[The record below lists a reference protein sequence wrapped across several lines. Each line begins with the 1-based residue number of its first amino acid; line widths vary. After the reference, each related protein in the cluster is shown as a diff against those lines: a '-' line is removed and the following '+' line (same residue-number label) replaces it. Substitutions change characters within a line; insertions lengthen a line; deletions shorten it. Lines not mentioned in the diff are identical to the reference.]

1 MTRRGRFRGLAIAL
15 AVALGGAALASLA
28 PVSPA
33 IGSCA
38 GAGPNHAAL
47 VIQHGDGS
55 VVTRCVAFET
65 AQITG
70 QQLLDSSG
78 VAWVGQTF
86 GGFGT
91 AACAIDG
98 EPAHYSTCPG
108 KDYYWAIF
116 VSRGG
121 GTWQFAASGISGL
134 SLSSGDAEGF
144 RYVPAAGTPAAPP
157 APAGVCATAGATTGA
172 TAPGATATGATATG
186 ATAPP
191 GTAGPA
197 SRTSSPAAIATSA
210 TPAATGSA
218 GLAATLAQAAAGSA
232 PAGTLSDSPGTVADV
247 AAGSAASAAA
257 TPAPGAARSPAQGGG
272 LDLGLLLA
280 AVVGGALAGL
290 ALLRLVAGRRGR
302 T

>member
-1 MTRRGRFRGLAIAL
+1 MIRRGRFRGRFRGLAIAL

-157 APAGVCATAGATTGA
+157 APAGVCATSGATTDA
-172 TAPGATATGATATG
+172 TAPGATPTGT
-186 ATAPP
+186 TAPP

-232 PAGTLSDSPGTVADV
+232 PAGTLSDSPGTLAAV

>member
-1 MTRRGRFRGLAIAL
+1 MTRGGRFRGLAIAL

-33 IGSCA
+33 VGSCA

-91 AACAIDG
+91 AACSIDG

-108 KDYYWAIF
+108 KDNYWAIF

-121 GTWQFAASGISGL
+121 GTWQFATSGISGL

-172 TAPGATATGATATG
+172 TATE
-186 ATAPP
+186 ATAPGTTAPATRTRNP
-191 GTAGPA
+191 GTTAAAATAAAAAAG
-197 SRTSSPAAIATSA
+197 SPSTTTPA
-210 TPAATGSA
+210 TP
-218 GLAATLAQAAAGSA
+218 AAGSA
-232 PAGTLSDSPGTVADV
+232 PAGTPSDSPGAVAAV
-247 AAGSAASAAA
+247 AAGSAASATAP
-257 TPAPGAARSPAQGGG
+257 PAPSAARSPAQGGG

-290 ALLRLVAGRRGR
+290 ALLRLAAGRRGR

>member
-1 MTRRGRFRGLAIAL
+1 MTRGGRFRGLAIAL

-33 IGSCA
+33 VGSCA

-91 AACAIDG
+91 AACSIDG

-108 KDYYWAIF
+108 KDNYWAIF

-121 GTWQFAASGISGL
+121 GTWQFATSGISGL

-172 TAPGATATGATATG
+172 TAAPTGTTAPATRTRNPGTTAAAATAAA
-186 ATAPP
+186 AA
-191 GTAGPA
+191 AG
-197 SRTSSPAAIATSA
+197 SPSTTTPA
-210 TPAATGSA
+210 TP
-218 GLAATLAQAAAGSA
+218 AAGSA
-232 PAGTLSDSPGTVADV
+232 PAGTPSDSPGAVAAV
-247 AAGSAASAAA
+247 AAGSAASATA
-257 TPAPGAARSPAQGGG
+257 TPAPSAARSPAQGGG

-290 ALLRLVAGRRGR
+290 ALLRLAAGRRGR